1 MNMKQQSCDGRGA
14 RSALFGVAM
23 RTKRRVRAAHARPK
37 PTSFDILK
45 NGPKNIHAGESAANF
60 SYSTS
65 AATKPSIKA
74 VFRKFLTKQ
83 RRRFIAGRIRALV
96 KLDIFALIFLT
107 LTPPFFCSCK
117 FFSRG
122 TLPFGNEEIIL

>member
-1 MNMKQQSCDGRGA
+1 MANEYEAAKLRWAGGAQRPVWRGIAPRKTGA
-14 RSALFGVAM
+14 RSACTG
-23 RTKRRVRAAHARPK
+23 AHARPK

-96 KLDIFALIFLT
+96 KLDIGYGGGYGGGH
-107 LTPPFFCSCK
+107 
-117 FFSRG
+117 RG
-122 TLPFGNEEIIL
+122 GYGGGYGGGYHG

>member
-23 RTKRRVRAAHARPK
+23 RTKRRVRAAHARPT

-96 KLDIFALIFLT
+96 KHFCTNFLNID
-107 LTPPFFCSCK
+107 LTNSCDGVAS
-117 FFSRG
+117 FMQQFHM
-122 TLPFGNEEIIL
+122 